1 MPSGEYKIL
10 QRTLDRAAELGVTV
24 KPSTNNKKK
33 IDVFKNGE
41 MVAQIGA
48 RRSYDFPT
56 YLEMEK
62 RGEVPKGYA
71 EERRR
76 LFYKRHKYDKTPN
89 QFYSQRLLW

>member
-1 MPSGEYKIL
+1 MPEYKIT
-10 QRTLDRAAELGVTV
+10 QRSYDRAAELGVSI
-24 KPSTNNKKK
+24 KPSTNKTKK

-41 MVAQIGA
+41 LVAQIGA
-48 RRSYDFPT
+48 KRNYDYPT

-76 LFYKRHKYDKTPN
+76 LYYKRHKYNRTPN
-89 QFYSQRLLW
+89 AMYAARILW